1 MSVPSRNPPISAPPA
16 GMWQGVAGVLGL
28 EQEQRGA
35 VSLGA
40 GEGSKPGLS
49 GCAGWGL
56 AAALALTQ
64 MACPP
69 AWLQLSSTPLHSP
82 VLGQVGKTR
91 TGREG
96 EIGFAP
102 GYAVVSGACFQN
114 WGWRCP
120 AGFPIFVP
128 RLVLCT
134 LLTSLAPAAMTRGIV
149 CCQSGG

>member
-1 MSVPSRNPPISAPPA
+1 MSVPSRNPTISAPPA
-16 GMWQGVAGVLGL
+16 AMWQEAAGVLGL

-64 MACPP
+64 MACAP

-91 TGREG
+91 IGCEG
-96 EIGFAP
+96 EIGFA
-102 GYAVVSGACFQN
+102 VFSRACFQN
-114 WGWRCP
+114 RGWRCP

-128 RLVLCT
+128 CLVLCT
-134 LLTSLAPAAMTRGIV
+134 LITSLAPAAMTRGIV

>member
-1 MSVPSRNPPISAPPA
+1 MQVK
-16 GMWQGVAGVLGL
+16 
-28 EQEQRGA
+28 
-35 VSLGA
+35 GA
-40 GEGSKPGLS
+40 GQVS

-82 VLGQVGKTR
+82 ILGQVGKTR
-91 TGREG
+91 IGGEG
-96 EIGFAP
+96 EIGFA
-102 GYAVVSGACFQN
+102 VVSRACFQN